1 MWCQG
6 FSEPEAG
13 SDLASLR
20 TRAVVDGDELVV
32 TGQKIW
38 TSFADVADYQELLVR
53 TDPEVPK
60 HKGITWVICDMRSPG
75 IDVRPIKTMEGGT
88 DFCEVFY
95 DEVRIPLANVVGE
108 IDNGWSVAMSTLS
121 FERGTA
127 FTVDQVQLSST
138 VERLIDSPDRSRQR
152 RPARRRRDRSRVSP
166 RPGPTSPRCE
176 RSPMSASPAT
186 ARTGARPR
194 GIDDQAP
201 LGRPQQADRTGW
213 RSRSSG
219 PDRWRSP
226 TTTMAVWADRYLP
239 SFAHSIGGGTSE
251 IQRNIIGERVL
262 GAAPLMDLLPSSEQE
277 EIISSAAQFLAAT
290 VPMLRTRELIDAPS
304 NVDPKAWSSAAEL
317 GWFALGLPED
327 AAGVGCGLADE
338 TLVFREI
345 GRALASGPFLSTTL
359 AARVAAFGGDAELAA
374 AAARGQRVALG
385 LLGADASIDSASG
398 AIDGDVQLVD
408 AVDAD
413 LVLVAGPDVASLVA
427 VGDLEGVESV
437 ECIDPTTRLSRATA
451 SRVRPVVS
459 VSADVDPVYRRG
471 VVLAA
476 ASLTGIA
483 EATRDISAAHA
494 ASRFQFDRPIGVN
507 QAIKHPCADMAVR
520 AELAWAQTLFA
531 ALATDERRQDAEFHA
546 IGAKVVA
553 ADAAERNAAATI
565 QVLGGMGFT
574 FEHDANLYIKRAHV
588 LAHAFGDTRDALS
601 RLIRLPAAV

>member
-1 MWCQG
+1 
-6 FSEPEAG
+6 
-13 SDLASLR
+13 
-20 TRAVVDGDELVV
+20 
-32 TGQKIW
+32 
-38 TSFADVADYQELLVR
+38 
-53 TDPEVPK
+53 
-60 HKGITWVICDMRSPG
+60 
-75 IDVRPIKTMEGGT
+75 
-88 DFCEVFY
+88 
-95 DEVRIPLANVVGE
+95 
-108 IDNGWSVAMSTLS
+108 
-121 FERGTA
+121 
-127 FTVDQVQLSST
+127 
-138 VERLIDSPDRSRQR
+138 
-152 RPARRRRDRSRVSP
+152 
-166 RPGPTSPRCE
+166 
-176 RSPMSASPAT
+176 
-186 ARTGARPR
+186 
-194 GIDDQAP
+194 
-201 LGRPQQADRTGW
+201 
-213 RSRSSG
+213 
-219 PDRWRSP
+219 
-226 TTTMAVWADRYLP
+226 
-239 SFAHSIGGGTSE
+239 
-251 IQRNIIGERVL
+251 
-262 GAAPLMDLLPSSEQE
+262 MDLLPSSEQE

-304 NVDPKAWSSAAEL
+304 NVDAKAWTSAAEL

-427 VGDLEGVESV
+427 VGDLEGVASV